1 MKRNIKI
8 SLIVISIILIL
19 IISFF
24 IINRTEIINRINQN
38 KEQEEIKKEISYEVY
53 HHVNG
58 DTKMLVVA
66 EDTENGIEKVIYP
79 NNEMELYCNGK
90 NKVAFDYHVNITNL
104 ESITFTAINTL
115 GEEIKNTVIIN
126 EEFYKNMIKHNFINE
141 TETQKGLTINY
152 KADSAMKQYKV
163 GEAANW
169 ANYTNTIRLDEHQI
183 LETLGE
189 ENREVNISL
198 RQVDKIGNE
207 IITQTKLT
215 IENKASYKKEDTII
229 EGESILAC
237 VENNELQTGNYI
249 FRVAGTIDGG
259 TEEVKEYPVELYNY
273 KEDANYIGQNN
284 VVIGDISYT
293 GMGKIDSEKRML
305 ILKYNKDL
313 NINEGAIITPT
324 GTNEAINGATYL
336 CTKKGILIYCE
347 GTITNN
353 GTITM
358 TAKGTVNEAGENVY
372 LYKNENN
379 SYEYIPAVG
388 ASGGASVTSKSS
400 SGNSGKGGNIGTDRR
415 TGGGGSGGAASKYT
429 FESGTSG
436 RGGSGTS
443 YSGGAGG
450 GAAYWSTASAG
461 SDVGGKGGNAAWRDN
476 IRGGSGGGAGNP
488 GGNRAAYASH
498 STTATNGSNGTGG
511 LLILYASNV
520 ENKGSILSNG
530 SSGGNGGNNSSH
542 RRRRLRRRKYKYIL

>member
-1 MKRNIKI
+1 MKKRRKI
-8 SLIVISIILIL
+8 ITLIVSLFILVVTLLIL
-19 IISFF
+19 NQTGVINKITNN
-24 IINRTEIINRINQN
+24 INR
-38 KEQEEIKKEISYEVY
+38 EEIKKEISYEVY

-58 DTKMLVVA
+58 ETKMLVVA

-358 TAKGTVNEAGENVY
+358 TARGTVNEAGENVY

-379 SYEYIPAVG
+379 NYEYIPAVG
-388 ASGGASVTSKSS
+388 ASGGAGITDKSVYGT
-400 SGNSGKGGNIGTDRR
+400 SGKGGNTGLDRK
-415 TGGGGSGGAASKYT
+415 TGGGGSGAACKA
-429 FESGTSG
+429 TSG

-443 YSGGAGG
+443 YSGGTGG
-450 GAAYWSTASAG
+450 GAAYLSNASAG
-461 SDVGGKGGNAAWRDN
+461 SSIGGKGGNAAWRDN
-476 IRGGSGGGAGNP
+476 IKGGSGGGAGNP
-488 GGNRAAYASH
+488 GGNRAAFASH
-498 STTATNGSNGTGG
+498 STTATKGSNGTGG

-530 SSGGNGGNNSSH
+530 SAGGSGGNVGWCY